1 MEKEIY
7 QKFYGKLVNL
17 IQVSPEALT
26 IELYAKGL
34 ISTELKDRLTSSSGP
49 NLGAYQRTLD
59 LVSAVETRV
68 DSDPNSFHKF
78 LDLLRSK
85 PDLSELVD
93 EIDKVLIR
101 ELLTVTISM
110 YLQVPNS
117 TLYLGVY
124 INKLL
129 FICRYT
135 VHNFSCSSSKV
146 HHTTEEHLQKTGSSY
161 RHQMAPYSPL
171 SLCGT
176 GAHSGTGNET

>member
-1 MEKEIY
+1 MEKEVY
-7 QKFYGKLVNL
+7 QKFYGKLVNQ
-17 IQVSPEALT
+17 IQVSPEPLI

-68 DSDPNSFHKF
+68 DSDPNNFHKF

-110 YLQVPNS
+110 YLHVPDS
-117 TLYLGVY
+117 TLY
-124 INKLL
+124 KLYL
-129 FICRYT
+129 AWRIY
-135 VHNFSCSSSKV
+135 
-146 HHTTEEHLQKTGSSY
+146 
-161 RHQMAPYSPL
+161 
-171 SLCGT
+171 
-176 GAHSGTGNET
+176 